1 MVSIVKARLK
11 EYKYLSFNCRL
22 SDFKDSYKDF
32 VLARGS
38 ISSFKYS
45 FINVYDYNR

>member
-1 MVSIVKARLK
+1 VVLIVKARLK
-11 EYKYLSFNCRL
+11 ECKYPGFNCRL
-22 SDFKDSYKDF
+22 SDFKDSYKDL

-45 FINVYDYNR
+45 FLDVYNCNK